1 MGAFDP
7 ERILRA
13 LSKRDVRYVLVG
25 ATAAR
30 LQGFPR
36 LTADADISPA
46 TDPDNLERLA
56 AALRDLRARV
66 FTESVPEGLPF
77 SCEAETLSR
86 SNLWNLVTDAGR
98 LDLIFKPSG
107 THGYDDLVRSAL
119 TYEVFGVEVH
129 AASSRTSCARSW
141 PQSSSGPAGRDRP
154 QGDAEA
160 PLGVAL
166 PLPAPAWFKARIDA

>member
-1 MGAFDP
+1 VSAFDP
-7 ERILRA
+7 ERILRT
-13 LSKRDVRYVLVG
+13 LSKSGVRYVLVG

-46 TDPDNLERLA
+46 TDPDNLARLS
-56 AALRDLRARV
+56 AALRELRARV

-77 SCEAETLSR
+77 SCDAETLSR

-107 THGYDDLVRSAL
+107 T
-119 TYEVFGVEVH
+119 
-129 AASSRTSCARSW
+129 
-141 PQSSSGPAGRDRP
+141 
-154 QGDAEA
+154 
-160 PLGVAL
+160 
-166 PLPAPAWFKARIDA
+166 